1 MPWEAFQSV
10 ERGHTSMDI
19 SNSDTAVIVLQPHV
33 DLFHLQECSVLVLW
47 SLCKRRSSEPLISAQ
62 LHKDKM
68 NR

>member
-1 MPWEAFQSV
+1 
-10 ERGHTSMDI
+10 MDI